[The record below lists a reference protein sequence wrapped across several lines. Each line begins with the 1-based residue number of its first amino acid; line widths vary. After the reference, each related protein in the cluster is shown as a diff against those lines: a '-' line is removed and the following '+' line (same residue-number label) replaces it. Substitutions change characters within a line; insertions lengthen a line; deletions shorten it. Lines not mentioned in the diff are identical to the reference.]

1 MHTQTLTDV
10 LTLQAQSTTTSL
22 ATKIAS
28 FTPFKSRMQ
37 SFNVEQAAQY
47 IRLRGPRK
55 TGFAELAVS
64 KYVPPETLVTGGS
77 RKASQDH
84 DIASQNVSVMAYRK
98 VSSDDLP
105 QSAEPG

>member
-1 MHTQTLTDV
+1 MFNCNI
-10 LTLQAQSTTTSL
+10 QAQSTTTSL

-28 FTPFKSRMQ
+28 FTPFKNRIQ

-64 KYVPPETLVTGGS
+64 KYVPPETLVTGG
-77 RKASQDH
+77 RKASQGN

-98 VSSDDLP
+98 VSS
-105 QSAEPG
+105 